1 MSAISLPRHDE
12 AWRKAGLATVSL
24 VLNAALIAVLSFTAL
39 GIDETAT
46 PPPPPLVYLDIEPRP
61 LLPGEIERR
70 PMVEAPAREAIA
82 LPSPLADAAPVARP
96 LDKDDEDDRPAPPNP
111 RIAATPPTRT
121 PAPPAAD
128 WTVRSDVRGN
138 VARSLRQGLPGC
150 SVPSRLT
157 ETERQACRE
166 DFERR
171 ASAAPPIEGTGNP
184 ERDAAFAR
192 EGARRLAQWE
202 AQRRPLSGGV
212 GVTAP
217 ADCVGSNFG
226 TGCAG
231 AHLGPVPGTDMRQG
245 ADSLIRQGS
254 NRVD

>member
-1 MSAISLPRHDE
+1 MAGTVEGIRDLD
-12 AWRKAGLATVSL
+12 WRKAGLAGVSV
-24 VLNAALIAVLSFTAL
+24 VLNVALIAVLSFTAL

-46 PPPPPLVYLDIEPRP
+46 PPSPPLVYLDIAPRT

-70 PMVEAPAREAIA
+70 PTVQAPAREAVA
-82 LPSPLADAAPVARP
+82 LPSPVADASPVARP
-96 LDKDDEDDRPAPPNP
+96 LDEDEEDDRPAPPRP
-111 RIAATPPTRT
+111 RISRAAPAGT

-128 WTVRSDVRGN
+128 WTVRPDIRGS
-138 VARSLRQGLPGC
+138 VARSLRHGLPGC
-150 SVPSRLT
+150 SAPSRLT
-157 ETERQACRE
+157 QIERDACRE

-171 ASAAPPIEGTGNP
+171 ASAAPPISGTGDP

-212 GVTAP
+212 GITKP

-245 ADSLIRQGS
+245 ADSLIRQNS